1 MRLLIGLILA
11 GISAGQAVPPS
22 RSVKPTETIVHVR
35 GCLQGHTL
43 FLTEDPGFDVP
54 AGRIELDA
62 SRSVKR
68 QLKEHNHHLEEF
80 VGVLRTQ
87 SPNHTVAVK
96 EKRGE
101 KTRVYVGTSQ
111 TRGDLT
117 SDVSAT
123 PTLRV
128 REVTH
133 VAPRCGG

>member
-1 MRLLIGLILA
+1 M
-11 GISAGQAVPPS
+11 
-22 RSVKPTETIVHVR
+22 
-35 GCLQGHTL
+35 
-43 FLTEDPGFDVP
+43 
-54 AGRIELDA
+54 
-62 SRSVKR
+62 
-68 QLKEHNHHLEEF
+68 
-80 VGVLRTQ
+80 LRTQ